1 VRAASLIRGVVGV
14 EKATVIDVWFEE
26 SAGAGGGLIA
36 VIEVRAWKRERS
48 RCGVCRRRCPGYD
61 AGAGRR
67 RWRTLDLGMTRTFIE
82 AVAPRVHCPD
92 HGAVVAAVPWAGH
105 DAGHTW
111 VFDQQ
116 VAWLAVHTSKSA
128 VTQLMRVA
136 WRTVGAIVSRVVAVN
151 DRARATA
158 GVDRLDGLRR
168 IGIDEISYRRG
179 HKYVLVVVDHDTGR
193 LVWAADG
200 KSMESVHAFFDQL
213 GATRSALIN
222 HVSAD
227 AADYIAK
234 VVTERCPQAI
244 RCADPFHIVQW
255 ANDAITRTRVDAWN
269 HARALMRTEA
279 KLVHGG
285 ARPARD
291 RVTALRGSRFA
302 LWKNPENLTGP
313 QRARLAWITAH
324 APDLWRGYQLK
335 EGLRLIF
342 RLPAAEAAEA
352 LDAWLDWAQRSR
364 LPAFVDLGAKI
375 RRQREP
381 ILAAI
386 TYNMSNALVESVN
399 TKIRLLTRI
408 AFGFHS
414 AHALIAIAML
424 SLGADRPTLPG
435 RQPAHR

>member
-1 VRAASLIRGVVGV
+1 VRAASLIRGVAGV
-14 EKATVIDVWFEE
+14 EKATVVDVWFEE
-26 SAGAGGGLIA
+26 SAGAGGVIA
-36 VIEVRAWKRERS
+36 VIEVQAWKRERS

-67 RWRTLDLGMTRTFIE
+67 RWRTLDLGTTRTFIE
-82 AVAPRVHCPD
+82 ADAPRVQCPV
-92 HGAVVAAVPWAGH
+92 HGVVVTAVPWAAH
-105 DAGHTW
+105 DAGHSW

-151 DRARATA
+151 DRARAVA

-179 HKYVLVVVDHDTGR
+179 HKYVLVVVDHDTGL

-200 KSMESVHAFFDQL
+200 KSKESVHAFFDQL
-213 GATRSALIN
+213 GAARAALVS

-227 AADYIAK
+227 AAEYIAK

-269 HARALMRTEA
+269 QARALMRTEPTS
-279 KLVHGG
+279 VVGG
-285 ARPARD
+285 ARD
-291 RVTALRGSRFA
+291 RVAALRGSRFA

-313 QRARLAWITAH
+313 QQARLAWITAH

-364 LPAFVDLGAKI
+364 LPAFVELGSKI

-414 AHALIAIAML
+414 AQALIAIAML

-435 RQPAHR
+435 RQPTHR